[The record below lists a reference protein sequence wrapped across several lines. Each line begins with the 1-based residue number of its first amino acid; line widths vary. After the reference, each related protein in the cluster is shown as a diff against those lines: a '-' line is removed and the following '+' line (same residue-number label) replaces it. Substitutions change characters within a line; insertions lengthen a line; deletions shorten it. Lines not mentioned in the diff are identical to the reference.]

1 MTLPT
6 EIPQELAQL
15 KALLSEKDS
24 VIAEKES
31 VISNKEQ
38 SLQAKEKRIRILE
51 EYILSLQQK
60 HFGRSS
66 EKQDVVQNELVFT
79 EAEAMAEVEPPVQ
92 ADAFS
97 DDAIVVAEHKRKKRV
112 SIPKELPRL
121 EVIHD
126 LPDAQKI
133 CPHDGT
139 ALKQIGF
146 ESHEQLDIIP
156 AKVQVLH
163 HKRLKYAC
171 PCCEKYLITA
181 TKPAQPIEKSIASPG
196 LLAHIA
202 TQKYVDALPLY
213 RQTAIFKRIGVE
225 MDRTTLANWMVHCGK
240 LVQPLINL
248 LHENMLAQPL
258 LHADETRVQVLNEEG
273 RAAATQSF
281 MWVLRSTQ
289 SDCAAVLYRYEP
301 TRSGKA
307 AADLIADFSGA
318 LMTDGYTAYQAVC
331 EKNHIT
337 HLACWAHARRKFV
350 DAQKVQS
357 KGKTGKADQAI
368 AFIQQLYAIENT
380 LKAKSIEEKYQLRQ
394 AQSLPVLQKIKTWL
408 DKSLAHAPPQSLIGK
423 ALHYLHQQW
432 PKLIRYVESGNYP
445 IDNNPAENA
454 IRPFVIG
461 RNNWMFSASPKGA
474 AASANLY
481 SLIETAKA
489 NGLEPYTYLRKLFTE
504 LPLATNL
511 EQFEALLP
519 WHCKGVVS

>member
-1 MTLPT
+1 MTTPPET
-6 EIPQELAQL
+6 TQEIAQL
-15 KALLSEKDS
+15 KELLSATEQSLQVKEK
-24 VIAEKES
+24 
-31 VISNKEQ
+31 

-60 HFGRSS
+60 HFGSSS
-66 EKQDVVQNELVFT
+66 EKQDVVQTELMFA
-79 EAEAMAEVEPPVQ
+79 EAEAL
-92 ADAFS
+92 AD
-97 DDAIVVAEHKRKKRV
+97 DDAPAQAEAFVDDTIVVAEHKRKKRV
-112 SIPKELPRL
+112 SIPQELPR
-121 EVIHD
+121 VDIVHD
-126 LPDAQKI
+126 VPDEQKI

-181 TKPAQPIEKSIASPG
+181 KKPAQPIEKSIASPG

-213 RQTAIFKRIGVE
+213 RQASIFKRMGVE
-225 MDRTTLANWMVHCGK
+225 IDRTTLANWMVRCGK

-248 LHENMLAQPL
+248 LHEKMLEQSV
-258 LHADETRVQVLNEEG
+258 LHADETRVQVLDEEG
-273 RAAATQSF
+273 RAAESQSF
-281 MWVLRSTQ
+281 MWVLRSTPP
-289 SDCAAVLYRYEP
+289 DCAAVLYRYQP

-307 AADLIADFSGA
+307 AEDLIDGFSGA
-318 LMTDGYTAYQAVC
+318 LMTDGYAAYQAVC
-331 EKNHIT
+331 QKNHIT
-337 HLACWAHARRKFV
+337 HLACWAHARRKFI
-350 DAQKVQS
+350 DAQKVQA

-394 AQSLPVLQKIKTWL
+394 AQSLPLLQKIKIWL
-408 DKSLAHAPPQSLIGK
+408 DKSIAHAPPQSLMGK

-461 RNNWMFSASPKGA
+461 RKNWLFSASPKGA
-474 AASANLY
+474 TASANLY

-489 NGLEPYTYLRKLFTE
+489 NGLEPYAYLRKLFGE
-504 LPLATNL
+504 LPLATDL
-511 EQFEALLP
+511 EHFEALLP
-519 WHCKGVVS
+519 WNCKGGVG